1 MTSGLV
7 ALNNNWLDNN
17 VAVGM
22 NATSDSVATTSWT
35 AADSSADFYVN
46 WPPYY
51 GSWYHATTTP
61 RPIRL
66 TLAEVQRL
74 RAAAKRDAKL
84 KAILAKFTEQIE
96 VAVDFDEG

>member
-22 NATSDSVATTSWT
+22 NVTSDSVTATSWT
-35 AADSSADFYVN
+35 VADSSANFCVN

-51 GSWYHATTTP
+51 GSWYHVATTP

-84 KAILAKFTEQIE
+84 KAILAKFTDQIE